1 MSIERPHSAPIE
13 LCAPNPF
20 IGSDEANV
28 IGLVNCDDLLV
39 VLLGS
44 WALQIIIIIIDHRW

>member
-28 IGLVNCDDLLV
+28 IGLVNGDDLV
-39 VLLGS
+39 VLLGP
-44 WALQIIIIIIDHRW
+44 WTLQIIMIIIDHRW

>member
-39 VLLGS
+39 DL
-44 WALQIIIIIIDHRW
+44 ANYHNHH